1 MYNAVS
7 SFEGV
12 QYLTGLETLQCYG
25 DITATKIEMR
35 TLTNLQKLDLT
46 NAPIL
51 NIELYNCVD
60 LMELNLSG
68 TRISYLDLNPN
79 RNLTLINLSRTD
91 IYQLDLSSCDKL
103 ERLYIDGTQ
112 IMGLDLMWQRD
123 TLKELSCA
131 DTQITYLDL
140 GWCGKLISLN
150 VRNCPLAC
158 INLEDTPIDV
168 SGFQSADNIY
178 KYNVNNETSIAVRNI
193 LGLNASKI
201 THVTGADFDATTETF
216 TNITGNKINYLYDCG
231 NGVTATFSI
240 QIGN

>member
-1 MYNAVS
+1 MAENNGSEYKAYEDMKLYEGYALRIES
-7 SFEGV
+7 DSFARLVLDNDKYIKLEENSKATFEKLGKDK
-12 QYLTGLETLQCYG
+12 TGYTT
-25 DITATKIEMR
+25 I
-35 TLTNLQKLDLT
+35 NLQYGAIT
-46 NAPIL
+46 NEKTTE
-51 NIELYNCVD
+51 IEDTCTKNSHKKTVCV
-60 LMELNLSG
+60 
-68 TRISYLDLNPN
+68 
-79 RNLTLINLSRTD
+79 
-91 IYQLDLSSCDKL
+91 
-103 ERLYIDGTQ
+103 
-112 IMGLDLMWQRD
+112 DLMWQRD

-140 GWCGKLISLN
+140 GWCGKLTSLN

-178 KYNVNNETSIAVRNI
+178 KYNGTNVTSIAVRNI